1 MKLFNDLRFFFKVQ
15 SYLTL
20 TIGGSQTMLHSFIL
34 IQGDRTSKDK
44 LYGEE
49 DKKVIKMGRETKM
62 RGVRNY
68 RKDTLKKIVPEKKN
82 VFFLNYYVICT
93 PCFIDL

>member
-1 MKLFNDLRFFFKVQ
+1 MKLFNDLRFFLKVQ

-34 IQGDRTSKDK
+34 IQGDRTSKNK

-62 RGVRNY
+62 RGMRNY
-68 RKDTLKKIVPEKKN
+68 RNDTLKKKIVSEKKN
-82 VFFLNYYVICT
+82 VFFFCT